1 MSILFVIVLSPYA
14 HALKA
19 LSLRRGKRLARHCA
33 VKVCGGLR
41 SVSSFGTG
49 VKSVTSGPD
58 LFDKGAFGTKSVRK
72 IDHRTA
78 ACRRKSV
85 LTTGLIQ
92 TDFSGK

>member
-1 MSILFVIVLSPYA
+1 MSILFVIVLNPYA

-19 LSLRRGKRLARHCA
+19 FSLRRGKRLARHCA
-33 VKVCGGLR
+33 VKVCSGLR

-72 IDHRTA
+72 REQDSCLPEKVGSHHRA
-78 ACRRKSV
+78 YS
-85 LTTGLIQ
+85 
-92 TDFSGK
+92 D